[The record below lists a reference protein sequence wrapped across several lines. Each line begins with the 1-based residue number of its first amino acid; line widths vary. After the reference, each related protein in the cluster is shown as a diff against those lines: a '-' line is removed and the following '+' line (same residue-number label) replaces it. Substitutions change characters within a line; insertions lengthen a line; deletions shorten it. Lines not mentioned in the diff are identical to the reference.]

1 MGLDMYLERAKFVDG
16 EWITSGSNELVYWR
30 KANMIRQWIV
40 DHTDYPQD
48 CNCMYHE
55 LSREQIEALL
65 SDCKKVYEAQDNK
78 LSAEIL
84 PTSSGYF
91 FGGTEY
97 DEYYYEDIRYT
108 IEKLEELLEDWDE
121 ITCNNWKVC
130 YYEWW

>member
-1 MGLDMYLERAKFVDG
+1 MGLDMYFENAKFVDG
-16 EWITSGSNELVYWR
+16 EWIGRNELIYWR

-48 CNCMYHE
+48 CDCMYHE

-65 SDCKKVYEAQDNK
+65 SDCKKVYEAQDDK

-84 PTSSGYF
+84 PTSSGYY
-91 FGGTEY
+91 FGGAEY
-97 DEYYYEDIRYT
+97 DWYYYENIKYT

-121 ITCNNWKVC
+121 LTCNNWKVC

>member
-16 EWITSGSNELVYWR
+16 EWITNGRDELVYWR

-48 CNCMYHE
+48 CDCMYHE

-65 SDCKKVYEAQDNK
+65 VDCKKVYEAKDDK
-78 LSAEIL
+78 ISAEIL

-97 DEYYYEDIRYT
+97 DEYYYEDIKYT

>member
-1 MGLDMYLERAKFVDG
+1 MGLDMYFENAKFVDG
-16 EWITSGSNELVYWR
+16 EWIGRNELIYWR

-48 CNCMYHE
+48 CDCMYHE

-65 SDCKKVYEAQDNK
+65 SDCKKVYEAQDDK

-97 DEYYYEDIRYT
+97 DEYYYDNIRYT

-121 ITCNNWKVC
+121 ITCNDWKVC

>member
-1 MGLDMYLERAKFVDG
+1 MGLDMYFENAKFVDG
-16 EWITSGSNELVYWR
+16 EWIGRNELIYWR

-48 CNCMYHE
+48 CDCMYHE

-65 SDCKKVYEAQDNK
+65 SDCKKVYEAQDDK

-97 DEYYYEDIRYT
+97 DEYYYENIRYT

-121 ITCNNWKVC
+121 ITCDNWKVC

>member
-1 MGLDMYLERAKFVDG
+1 MGLDMYLKRAKFVDG
-16 EWITSGSNELVYWR
+16 EWTPSGIGELVYWR

-40 DHTDYPQD
+40 DHTNYPENGD
-48 CNCMYHE
+48 CLFHE

-65 SDCKKVYEAQDNK
+65 SDCKKVYEAQDDK
-78 LSAEIL
+78 LSAEII
-84 PTSSGYF
+84 PTNSGYY
-91 FGGTEY
+91 FGNTEY

-121 ITCNNWKVC
+121 ITENNWKVC